1 MVKLSQIVMRDES
14 GYLVHLCGGVLV
26 LLCCG
31 VIWCMNCN
39 MHLDLADVD
48 LEGRKNEL
56 HS

>member
-14 GYLVHLCGGVLV
+14 GYLVHFCGGVLV
-26 LLCCG
+26 LLCSG

-39 MHLDLADVD
+39 AHID
-48 LEGRKNEL
+48 LEEIEQEGRQNEL